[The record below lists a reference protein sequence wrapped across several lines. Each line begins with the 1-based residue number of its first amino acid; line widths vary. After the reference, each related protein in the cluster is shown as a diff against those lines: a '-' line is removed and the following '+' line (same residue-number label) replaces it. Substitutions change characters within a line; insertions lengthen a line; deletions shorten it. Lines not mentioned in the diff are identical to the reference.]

1 MADFQQID
9 QQILRG
15 MTTQL
20 KLRAARL
27 KNGDSSLGWKIGF
40 GAPAVMERLGIR
52 APLLGFLSKSAL
64 IPSGQTVALQDFK
77 QAVAEPEIA
86 VHMGTDLESD
96 ADEAAVRASIA
107 GLSSAIELA
116 DLSFPPN
123 DVERILAGNVYQHSV
138 ILGPMD
144 AGRAGA
150 RLNGLSARLV
160 KDDAE
165 IGKTTDMEANTGVI
179 IDLVRLVA
187 DCLAGFGLTL
197 RAGEVIITGSVIP
210 PVMVEQPCTIVFNLE
225 PFASIGVSFK

>member
-1 MADFQQID
+1 MANFRPID
-9 QQILRG
+9 RRILRG

-27 KNGDSSLGWKIGF
+27 ETGDSSLGWKIGF
-40 GAPAVMERLGIR
+40 GAPAIMERLGIR

-64 IPSGQTVALQDFK
+64 IPSGQTVALQDFT

-123 DVERILAGNVYQHSV
+123 DVERILAANVYQYGV
-138 ILGPMD
+138 ILGSMD
-144 AGRAGA
+144 ASRAGA
-150 RLNGLSARLV
+150 RLNGLSAHLL

-165 IGKTTDMEANTGVI
+165 IGKTTDMEANTGVL

-187 DCLAGFGLTL
+187 NYLAEFGLTL
-197 RAGEVIITGSVIP
+197 RAGEVIITGSVLP
-210 PVMVEQPCTIVFNLE
+210 PVMVDKPCTIVFNLA
-225 PFASIGVSFK
+225 PFASIGVNFK